1 MTANPTSSE
10 DAARTPLAILTALA
24 LVLPGLLLGGLAA
37 LVYSALMAG
46 WDEGGQWNPTF
57 VGLFEAVWID
67 LMPHVIRGTVAIAA
81 SLSLTFWVFKRVDRT
96 TLTCVALAAFVLVGV
111 FLTAP
116 HWYRLG
122 ALTLGFVLGAL
133 PIKRYAISGGQA
145 PG

>member
-1 MTANPTSSE
+1 M
-10 DAARTPLAILTALA
+10 ALA

-37 LVYSALMAG
+37 LFYSTLMAG

-67 LMPHVIRGTVAIAA
+67 LMPHVIRGTVTIAA